1 MTWVRI
7 IIMTKWIPIAK
18 TSEIPS
24 GSRKVFDINDRR
36 VAIFNVND
44 HYYAIESICTHA
56 MFELDDAPL
65 EDCTIICPLHGA
77 RFSLETG
84 AVLSPP
90 AYEDLVTFAVQI
102 EGDMI
107 YVSEDP
113 N

>member
-1 MTWVRI
+1 MAV
-7 IIMTKWIPIAK
+7 MIPIAK
-18 TSEIPS
+18 TSEIPE
-24 GSRKVFDINDRR
+24 GSRKIVDINDRR
-36 VAIFNVND
+36 VAIFNVNNQ
-44 HYYAIESICTHA
+44 YYAIESICTHA

-90 AYEDLVTFAVQI
+90 AYEDLVTFAVAV
-102 EGDMI
+102 EGDTI

-113 N
+113 K